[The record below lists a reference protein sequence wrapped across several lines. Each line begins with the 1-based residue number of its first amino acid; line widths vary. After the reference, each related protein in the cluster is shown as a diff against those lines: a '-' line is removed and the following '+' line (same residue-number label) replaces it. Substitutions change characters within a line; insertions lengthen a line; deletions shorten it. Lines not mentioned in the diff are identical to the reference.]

1 MLSAPIDL
9 RQITLNL
16 LRVYNLHPKKRLG
29 QNFLI
34 DEKAL
39 QNIIS
44 AAELSPSDQVL
55 EIGCGLGVLTKELA
69 DRAGHV
75 TAIDKDKDMV
85 EIAKKVLAVCNN
97 IDFKSADFLD
107 WKPDRCFNKVV
118 ANVPYYIT
126 SPIIQKLLEEPRS
139 LFAGSEKARIVLTIQ
154 KEVAERIAASPGS
167 RKFGAFSVFVQNRA
181 EARIG
186 AFISKKSFYPAP
198 EVDSAI
204 LILKPYGKVLYNIN
218 EDLVR
223 AAFSQRRKMIHSSL
237 AKYSIDFS
245 ALGIDPCKRPE
256 SLSLEEFERL
266 SDNAG
271 EYANA

>member
-1 MLSAPIDL
+1 MDL

-34 DEKAL
+34 DEKDL
-39 QNIIS
+39 QNIIA

-75 TAIDKDKDMV
+75 TAIDKDKDMI
-85 EIAKKVLAVCNN
+85 EITKKVLSICNN
-97 IDFKSADFLD
+97 IDFKPADFLD
-107 WKPDRCFNKVV
+107 FKPDRHFNKVV

-126 SPIIQKLLEEPRS
+126 SPIIEKLLTDER
-139 LFAGSEKARIVLTIQ
+139 FSETKLIVLTIQ

-167 RKFGAFSVFVQNRA
+167 RKFGSFSVFVQNRA

-186 AFISKKSFYPAP
+186 AFISKRSFYPSP
-198 EVDSAI
+198 DVDSAI

-218 EDLVR
+218 EELVR
-223 AAFSQRRKMIHSSL
+223 AAFSQRRKMIRSSL
-237 AKYSIDFS
+237 AKFNIDYDL
-245 ALGIDPCKRPE
+245 AGVDPHKRPE
-256 SLSLEEFERL
+256 ALGLQEFESLSKQR
-266 SDNAG
+266 
-271 EYANA
+271 